1 MELKYN
7 GERAKWILIL
17 FYILLFITPV
27 SAVFNYLEYALI
39 SGGGIYEEGAAT
51 ANDTRQ
57 GIMGLVQFAHYIAT
71 VVFFIMWFRRAYWNV
86 HVVSNEAQHSE
97 GWAAGSWFV
106 PFLNLVRPYQIMKEI
121 WNETQKAIAPERF
134 KSDQLVGWWWA
145 TFLTGGILDNIA
157 ARLTWRAY
165 DLEQFKTAAAFMT
178 ISDLFSFIPLIL
190 IIILIRDIRQFE
202 EVLFREKRDMRIE
215 DHLLDPDVV

>member
-1 MELKYN
+1 MQLKYN
-7 GERAKWILIL
+7 GDRAKWILLL

-39 SGGGIYEEGAAT
+39 SGGGIYDEGAAVQ
-51 ANDTRQ
+51 NDARQ
-57 GIMGLVQFAHYIAT
+57 GILGLVQLAHYIIT

-86 HVVSNEAQHSE
+86 HVISSNTQFTE

-121 WNETQKAIAPERF
+121 WNETQQAIAPARF
-134 KSDQLVGWWWA
+134 KPDQLVGWWWA
-145 TFLTGGILDNIA
+145 TFLIGGALDNIA
-157 ARLTWRAY
+157 ARLTWRAQ
-165 DLEQFKTAAAFMT
+165 DLEQFETAAAFMT

-190 IIILIRDIRQFE
+190 IIILIRDIRSFE
-202 EVLFREKRDMRIE
+202 EELYREKRDMRIE